1 MANLRNS
8 LFIMATTPIPLNPYY
23 SSYIVPADTPFYTSW
38 SPDIRESTAPIK
50 VTSNALFV
58 VGHSHLMSLPCGF
71 GTSILPYMVLQTKK
85 GLFDLPAEIRLI
97 IYRMS
102 SLIQDRQIQPKRYP
116 FEDSV
121 YWKPGKLLCISKAF
135 NEEVAPL
142 LYGHRQFYLPDGM
155 ASMTFLEVIGSKNA
169 SYVHCLQVRTFN
181 LTVPEVCIFEINHGD
196 YLRFLLKMTE
206 ELCPNLQCFK
216 VNDILL
222 EKVVRPYQR
231 PGEPTSLEEIKS
243 IVEAFPQLPR
253 VTYRKSSRQLC
264 MAAPGAEESEL
275 VRALN
280 PDFDENGYVIYRPSI
295 MVPRVREY
303 RTLDVSQEIAERDR

>member
-1 MANLRNS
+1 
-8 LFIMATTPIPLNPYY
+8 
-23 SSYIVPADTPFYTSW
+23 
-38 SPDIRESTAPIK
+38 
-50 VTSNALFV
+50 
-58 VGHSHLMSLPCGF
+58 
-71 GTSILPYMVLQTKK
+71 
-85 GLFDLPAEIRLI
+85 
-97 IYRMS
+97 
-102 SLIQDRQIQPKRYP
+102 
-116 FEDSV
+116 
-121 YWKPGKLLCISKAF
+121 
-135 NEEVAPL
+135 
-142 LYGHRQFYLPDGM
+142 
-155 ASMTFLEVIGSKNA
+155 
-169 SYVHCLQVRTFN
+169 
-181 LTVPEVCIFEINHGD
+181 
-196 YLRFLLKMTE
+196 MTE